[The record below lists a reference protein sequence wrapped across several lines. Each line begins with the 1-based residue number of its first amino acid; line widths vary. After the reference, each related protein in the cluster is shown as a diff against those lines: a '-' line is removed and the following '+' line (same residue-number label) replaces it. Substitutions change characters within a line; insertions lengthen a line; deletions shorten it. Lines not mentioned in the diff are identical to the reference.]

1 MNRPFSSLLA
11 LCATLLLCFQPA
23 LGQQTSNTT
32 ERDAKT
38 AALRA
43 KAYDLLASLADQ
55 IGTLQSAE
63 NRARIGSNIAG
74 SIWTHDEK
82 RARTLFK
89 LVEDDIKFG
98 LQVDK
103 KAPHSKHTFQVFYK
117 LRENTAERM
126 AQHDPELALAFVRD
140 TASFVTEHARQPNG
154 ELSEAIVRQE
164 QALELRLAKQ
174 VSAANPEVA
183 IKFARQSLATGF
195 SRDLLPVLARAS
207 KDKARELYKEIV
219 AKLREARIG
228 QWETLDFV
236 QTLVRNYTPPA
247 ADEATF
253 RELIQFLNNK
263 ALAIGCTKHTGEHY
277 DDVASVC
284 QQLGVLF
291 PIIERFYP
299 GEARVLAR
307 WNSQRHDYA
316 YEHTGYMEL
325 QETVENGTVEEVLSL
340 TSRYPNLEA
349 NIRMRAMWMAES
361 NGDMEQAEKIARN
374 YSGDPETR
382 RMMEERIT
390 FYREISTHAEEQ
402 WAQSLK
408 NVEKMPLQMQ
418 ITLLT
423 NLAHVMASRARK
435 TSLKGLAYV
444 SNLIEEMPP
453 GREQTVKQ
461 IELAAIYCLAD
472 SDRGFAIVEGLI
484 PKLNELI
491 AASVRLDS
499 YDTRYLRDGEW
510 NMTAEGSVGNILTV
524 LANNAGPFAWY
535 DFDRAVT
542 LAAQFERSEIRMMAQ
557 LKLAQGILAGGP
569 KRIPSPN
576 GMIIRRQ

>member
-23 LGQQTSNTT
+23 LGQQTSSNTT

-55 IGTLQSAE
+55 LGTLQSPE

-82 RARTLFK
+82 RARALFK

-140 TASFVTEHARQPNG
+140 TASFVIEHARQPNN
-154 ELSEAIVRQE
+154 EISEAIARQE

-174 VSAANPEVA
+174 ISAANPEVA

-195 SRDLLPVLARAS
+195 SRGLLPVLSRAS

-219 AKLREARIG
+219 AKLRVADIEH
-228 QWETLDFV
+228 WETLDFV
-236 QTLVRNYTPPA
+236 QTLVRNYTPPT

-263 ALAIGCTKHTGEHY
+263 AVAIGCTKQTGEHY
-277 DDVASVC
+277 DAVASVC

-291 PIIERFYP
+291 PTIERFYP

-307 WNSQRHDYA
+307 WNSQRQDYV
-316 YEHTGYMEL
+316 HVNTGYLEL
-325 QETVENGTVEEVLSL
+325 QETAENGTVEEVLSL
-340 TSRYPNLEA
+340 TSRYPTLEA
-349 NIRMRAMWMAES
+349 NIRLHAMWMAES
-361 NGDMEQAEKIARN
+361 AGDMEQAEKIARD
-374 YSGDPETR
+374 YTGDPDNR

-390 FYREISTHAEEQ
+390 FYQKLSTHAEEQ
-402 WAQSLK
+402 WAQSVK
-408 NVEKMPLQMQ
+408 NVEKMPLEMQ
-418 ITLLT
+418 INILT

-444 SNLIEEMPP
+444 SNLIEELPP
-453 GREQTVKQ
+453 GREQTVRQ
-461 IELAAIYCLAD
+461 IEMAAVYCLAD

-491 AASVRLDS
+491 AASVKLDS

-524 LANNAGPFAWY
+524 LANNAGLFAWY

-569 KRIPSPN
+569 KRTPSPN
-576 GMIIRRQ
+576 GMVIRR

>member
-23 LGQQTSNTT
+23 LGQQTST
-32 ERDAKT
+32 EKDAKA

-43 KAYDLLASLADQ
+43 KAYDLLTTLADQ
-55 IGTLQSAE
+55 LGTLQSAE

-82 RARTLFK
+82 RARALFK

-126 AQHDPELALAFVRD
+126 AKHDPELALAFVRD
-140 TASFVTEHARQPNG
+140 TASFVNEHARQPND
-154 ELSEAIVRQE
+154 EISEAIARQE

-174 VSAANPEVA
+174 ISAANPEVS
-183 IKFARQSLATGF
+183 IKFARQSLAHGF
-195 SRDLLPVLARAS
+195 SRDLLTVLGRAS
-207 KDKARELYKEIV
+207 KDKAQARELYKEIV
-219 AKLREARIG
+219 SKLRDANFEN
-228 QWETLDFV
+228 WETLEFV
-236 QTLVRNYTPPA
+236 HTLVQSYTPPA

-263 ALAIGCTKHTGEHY
+263 AVAIGCTKQTGEHY

-284 QQLGVLF
+284 QRLGVLF

-307 WNSQRHDYA
+307 WNSRRHDYIHEGA
-316 YEHTGYMEL
+316 GYMEL
-325 QETVENGTVEEVLSL
+325 QETAENGTVEEVLSL

-349 NIRMRAMWMAES
+349 NIRLRAMSMAES
-361 NGDMEQAEKIARN
+361 AGDMEQAEKIARN
-374 YSGDPETR
+374 YMGDPDNR

-390 FYREISTHAEEQ
+390 FYQKLSTHAEEQ
-402 WAQSLK
+402 WAQSVK
-408 NVEKMPLQMQ
+408 NVEKMPLEMQ
-418 ITLLT
+418 INILT
-423 NLAHVMASRARK
+423 NLAHVMAPRARK

-444 SNLIEEMPP
+444 SSLIDELPP
-453 GREQTVKQ
+453 GREQTVRL
-461 IELAAIYCLAD
+461 IEMAAVYCLAD
-472 SDRGFAIVEGLI
+472 SDRGFAIVEGLM

-510 NMTAEGSVGNILTV
+510 NMTAEGPVGNILTV

-535 DFDRAVT
+535 DFDRAVALT
-542 LAAQFERSEIRMMAQ
+542 AQFERSEIRMMAQ

-569 KRIPSPN
+569 KRIPNPN
-576 GMIIRRQ
+576 MMVIQR